1 MNSGNKI
8 YLAQLVRW
16 ADRDKNKERSQSLG
30 LTVAF
35 IETGQRT
42 VFGTG

>member
-8 YLAQLVRW
+8 HLAQLARW
-16 ADRDKNKERSQSLG
+16 ADGDKNKERSQSLG

-35 IETGQRT
+35 IETGQRA
-42 VFGTG
+42 VFATG